1 MTLGYDDSTGT
12 LYSIGRKAPQ
22 FKLKPQEHFG
32 VDRNAFPI
40 KVVSP
45 VLVKILRD
53 KMERISIPRPKLQEP
68 K

>member
-1 MTLGYDDSTGT
+1 MTLGHDDSTGT
-12 LYSIGRKAPQ
+12 LFSIGRKAPQ
-22 FKLKPQEHFG
+22 FKLKPQELFG

-40 KVVSP
+40 NVLSP
-45 VLVKILRD
+45 VLAKILRY